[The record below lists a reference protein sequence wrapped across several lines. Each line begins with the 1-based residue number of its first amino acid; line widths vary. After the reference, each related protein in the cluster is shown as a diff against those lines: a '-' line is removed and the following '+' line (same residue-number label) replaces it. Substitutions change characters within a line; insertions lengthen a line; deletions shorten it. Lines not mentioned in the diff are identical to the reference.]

1 MFSISRVFFLI
12 SAIDQ
17 GKLLNEMQSE
27 KDTEDMLKCLPTLTI
42 NDIPMTL
49 PKYDGVNHIDIKNIK
64 GMSSVQPTNEVVYF
78 KLRLNTDVLD
88 QTEQEI
94 LPLLSMVLTCMGAGD
109 KTYRE
114 MDTLMELH
122 TGLFRILHKSILWF
136 VIVF

>member
-1 MFSISRVFFLI
+1 
-12 SAIDQ
+12 
-17 GKLLNEMQSE
+17 
-27 KDTEDMLKCLPTLTI
+27 
-42 NDIPMTL
+42 
-49 PKYDGVNHIDIKNIK
+49 
-64 GMSSVQPTNEVVYF
+64 MSSIQPTNEVVYF

-122 TGLFRILHKSILWF
+122 TGLYS
-136 VIVF
+136 IVFILVIDLLLKVDDPHYY